1 MPVMSLTDIGR
12 WLLIA
17 AGILALVGAA
27 MLLAAQ
33 LGLGHL
39 PGDISLSS
47 SGGSIGF
54 PIVTCIVISLV
65 LTVVLNIVLAL
76 RR

>member
-1 MPVMSLTDIGR
+1 MSISDLGR

-17 AGILALVGAA
+17 AGILALVGAV
-27 MLLAAQ
+27 LLIAGR

-39 PGDISLSS
+39 PGDITVGGP
-47 SGGSIGF
+47 SGSFTF
-54 PIVTCIVISLV
+54 PIVTCVIISLV
-65 LTVVLNIVLAL
+65 LTVVLNIVLTL